1 MQSVTNLISSTPLLH
16 LFWRIVFDTIIIIM
30 IIIIIIIIKI
40 IIIYFSKIKSSAN
53 LFKKFSIHIKYR

>member
-30 IIIIIIIIKI
+30 IIIIIIII